1 MKDKVDIE
9 EREKK
14 TKKGIYS
21 VNKTIFSFFFFTL
34 LFIFT
39 TSHDLYIKASRINS
53 PQIKQILVAIL
64 APIDSFATS
73 IGLTNL
79 FNSSRQKILEIAEL
93 DKELNW
99 ENFYYIEE
107 DASIAQNKDEKE
119 SIQPIPKPKN
129 KRLKKTP
136 KKKDDSS
143 LIENNENTVSQLED
157 EIAEKK
163 NEQEKEQDTS
173 SYQIDEFDNSYVEDF
188 IPELS
193 PYIYDENNPFHLL
206 MVGDSQMYS
215 VANGLKKLTAGQEA
229 IEITDI
235 SIQSSG
241 FIRGDYYNWEKKLEN
256 TFKEKPGYYHA
267 VVILLGMNDYQD
279 ILENNRFI
287 VRESK
292 EWEAKYR
299 DKIVKVIN
307 LLLLNTKKV
316 YWLGMPVVRRASYN
330 DDLRY
335 IDSVQ
340 ERVANEYNHIGLKRI
355 SLAKITPGEG
365 VPYTESV
372 QKEDGNIIRIMKQ
385 DGVHYTLAGGQ
396 YVMEGFLQDLYTSWY
411 IKPPEK

>member
-1 MKDKVDIE
+1 MKDKTN
-9 EREKK
+9 ER

-21 VNKTIFSFFFFTL
+21 VNKTIFSFLFFTL
-34 LFIFT
+34 IFVFIA
-39 TSHDLYIKASRINS
+39 SHDLYIRASHINS
-53 PQIKQILVAIL
+53 PQIRTILVAIL
-64 APIDSFATS
+64 APIDSFTS
-73 IGLTNL
+73 RIGISHVFTN
-79 FNSSRQKILEIAEL
+79 SRQRLLELAKL
-93 DKELNW
+93 DKELDW
-99 ENFYYIEE
+99 ENYYYKE
-107 DASIAQNKDEKE
+107 DDATIAQKIRERDDIQPLSKIKNKEPEKPHTKPDDPSLAKENEDEK
-119 SIQPIPKPKN
+119 Q
-129 KRLKKTP
+129 
-136 KKKDDSS
+136 
-143 LIENNENTVSQLED
+143 QLEEVD
-157 EIAEKK
+157 ESY
-163 NEQEKEQDTS
+163 NEQNVGDDKKEE
-173 SYQIDEFDNSYVEDF
+173 SYLDDRDDF
-188 IPELS
+188 YLEEPILQSS

-235 SIQSSG
+235 SIHSSG

-256 TFKEKPGYYHA
+256 IFKEKPDYYHA

-279 ILENNRFI
+279 IFESNKVL

-299 DKIVKVIN
+299 DKIVRVIN

-340 ERVANEYNHIGLKRI
+340 ERVAGEYNHIGLKRI
-355 SLAKITPGEG
+355 SLAKIAPGEG
-365 VPYTESV
+365 VPYTESI
-372 QKEDGNIIRIMKQ
+372 QKEDGKIIRIMKA

-396 YVMEGFLQDLYTSWY
+396 YVMENFLQDLYTSWY

>member
-1 MKDKVDIE
+1 MKDNTE
-9 EREKK
+9 EETEKK

-53 PQIKQILVAIL
+53 PQIKKILVAIL
-64 APIDSFATS
+64 APIDSLATN
-73 IGLTNL
+73 IGLTDL
-79 FNSSRQKILEIAEL
+79 FNSSRQKILEVAKL
-93 DKELNW
+93 DKELDW
-99 ENFYYIEE
+99 ESFYYIED
-107 DASIAQNKDEKE
+107 DASIAQNIDKKE
-119 SIQPIPKPKN
+119 NIQPLIKPK
-129 KRLKKTP
+129 KPKKPPKKT
-136 KKKDDSS
+136 DDSS
-143 LIENNENTVSQLED
+143 LVKEKEDSISYQVEEVAESTDEQEGEQD
-157 EIAEKK
+157 EI
-163 NEQEKEQDTS
+163 
-173 SYQIDEFDNSYVEDF
+173 SYQIDEWDNSYVEDF
-188 IPELS
+188 IPEIS

-256 TFKEKPGYYHA
+256 IFKEKPDYYHA

-287 VRESK
+287 PRESK
-292 EWEAKYR
+292 EWEARYR
-299 DKIVKVIN
+299 DKIVRVIN

-335 IDSVQ
+335 IDGVQ

-385 DGVHYTLAGGQ
+385 DGIHYTLSGGQ
-396 YVMEGFLQDLYTSWY
+396 YVMEDFLKDLYTSWY

>member
-1 MKDKVDIE
+1 MKDNTE
-9 EREKK
+9 EETEKK

-53 PQIKQILVAIL
+53 PQIKKILVAIL
-64 APIDSFATS
+64 APIDSLATN
-73 IGLTNL
+73 IGLTDI
-79 FNSSRQKILEIAEL
+79 FNSSRQKILEVAKL
-93 DKELNW
+93 DKELDW
-99 ENFYYIEE
+99 ENFYYIED
-107 DASIAQNKDEKE
+107 DASIAQNIDKKE
-119 SIQPIPKPKN
+119 NIQPLIKPK
-129 KRLKKTP
+129 KP
-136 KKKDDSS
+136 KKPPKKADDSS
-143 LIENNENTVSQLED
+143 LAKEKEDSSSHQVEEVAESTGEQEREQD
-157 EIAEKK
+157 EI
-163 NEQEKEQDTS
+163 
-173 SYQIDEFDNSYVEDF
+173 SYQIDEWDNSYVEDF

-241 FIRGDYYNWEKKLEN
+241 FI
-256 TFKEKPGYYHA
+256 HA

-287 VRESK
+287 PRESK
-292 EWEAKYR
+292 EWEARYR
-299 DKIVKVIN
+299 DKIVRVIN

-335 IDSVQ
+335 IDGVQ

-385 DGVHYTLAGGQ
+385 DGIHYTLSGGQ
-396 YVMEGFLQDLYTSWY
+396 YVMEDFLKDLYTSWY